1 MAHLAHALRKYICAL
16 LQVPSQ
22 RLLQASWSDRI
33 TRWQA
38 GAAGQQKC
46 AALEL
51 RMHFVLGAMSP
62 GKERQRPP
70 ALEKLI
76 RLGYPTG
83 PTHAYALV
91 RIFDTLSTHAAGRGK
106 TTSWQ
111 ALGLWCTPD
120 CSTPA
125 FFALHLLRLPT
136 HNLC

>member
-51 RMHFVLGAMSP
+51 RMHFVLGPMSP

-70 ALEKLI
+70 ALEGLT

-91 RIFDTLSTHAAGRGK
+91 RL
-106 TTSWQ
+106 
-111 ALGLWCTPD
+111 
-120 CSTPA
+120 
-125 FFALHLLRLPT
+125 
-136 HNLC
+136 